1 MARARLAG
9 GTAGEQGPGGQSR
22 PQRPAPGVGVASSQR
37 ARGWAAGISGKET
50 GPDLYPRLPP
60 PPSLA
65 PGRSPSSSLIPS
77 GAGGESLWVVHYVG
91 GGGPVS
97 LIQKFFLKHI
107 IFGGRERTPNCRKC
121 ASVRLFWGQR
131 GLTSLY
137 ISFPICRMG
146 TIIEP
151 VLEGY
156 YKVNNIFQIF
166 AAKPSILGS
175 SYYYYY

>member
-22 PQRPAPGVGVASSQR
+22 PQRPAPGFASSQR

-77 GAGGESLWVVHYVG
+77 GAGGGVTLGCSLCWG
-91 GGGPVS
+91 WGPVS
-97 LIQKFFLKHI
+97 LIQKFFLKHVL
-107 IFGGRERTPNCRKC
+107 FGGRERTPNCRKC

-146 TIIEP
+146 TIIAP

-175 SYYYYY
+175 FYYYYYY